1 MDLNIAK
8 RLKGFIEN
16 SRHILNI
23 SYKPTPEEFSR
34 SAKIIL
40 LGILIIGVSGMIIS
54 IIITLI
60 VTGSLS
66 TI

>member
-8 RLKGFIEN
+8 RLRGFIEN